1 MKEFEQR
8 QLFRK
13 IFFSRFVFI
22 LFLCAVVFVCV
33 SVFDIYQKSKRAVL
47 KSEIVENE
55 LYDLQN
61 RKETLEANINR
72 LETNIGIETELRKKF
87 QIKKPGEKF
96 IVFVDEEKEEELE
109 ANKIQK
115 ESFFKKIWE
124 LLKF

>member
-22 LFLCAVVFVCV
+22 LFLCASVFLCV

-47 KSEIVENE
+47 KSEIVEDE

-72 LETNIGIETELRKKF
+72 LETDIGIETELRKKF